1 MKLWRCS
8 ARRQLV
14 FYWQLGTTQTDKN
27 YRDNPFSQSNRKLFM
42 NIQQYFSAETY
53 AMASPCSSV
62 TPLRSCLL
70 YSEIRRKKKFKI
82 RDMLERDYLAK
93 YAPNRRQLRWH
104 R

>member
-1 MKLWRCS
+1 MQLWRCS

-27 YRDNPFSQSNRKLFM
+27 YKDNPFSQSNRKLFM
-42 NIQQYFSAETY
+42 NIQQYFS
-53 AMASPCSSV
+53 CSSV

-70 YSEIRRKKKFKI
+70 YS
-82 RDMLERDYLAK
+82 
-93 YAPNRRQLRWH
+93 NRRQLRWH

>member
-1 MKLWRCS
+1 MQLWRCS

-27 YRDNPFSQSNRKLFM
+27 YKDNPFSQSNRKLFM

-53 AMASPCSSV
+53 TCSSV

-70 YSEIRRKKKFKI
+70 YSEIRRKKIKI